1 MVHDHALHELHIRL
15 RAWRQRGP
23 CRWRQRPGG
32 LTRRTRLHHNR
43 LHRISLLSP
52 NSRGEEASGAE
63 ETCGSA
69 RGEEHATQQRRFLG
83 RVKLALAAKS
93 IKLPLRCMAKHLRRS
108 HAKRK
113 QQNKDEEMRLSPSKS
128 PRIPG
133 ESGQAQL
140 EESHATAH

>member
-23 CRWRQRPGG
+23 CRWRQRPAR
-32 LTRRTRLHHNR
+32 LTRSTRLHHNR
-43 LHRISLLSP
+43 LRRISLLCP
-52 NSRGEEASGAE
+52 NSRREEASGAE

-69 RGEEHATQQRRFLG
+69 REQHATQHRGFLG
-83 RVKLALAAKS
+83 RVKLAPAAKS
-93 IKLPLRCMAKHLRRS
+93 IKLPLRCMAKHLRRA

-128 PRIPG
+128 PRILANP
-133 ESGQAQL
+133 
-140 EESHATAH
+140 